1 MRLVK
6 IVTAVCL
13 LVLVQATVT
22 RAGKQDKPLTES
34 DSARI
39 VNVRLNLV
47 PHVTGGFV
55 VGKAADLLGQY
66 SHDATGKFLYG
77 CGISLGYYVNPNVA
91 LSLSLEYALK
101 PLPGDDDGLG
111 RGLFYSAGL
120 IYNFQTTVSEIPYA
134 RLETGMLSASYPR
147 DGVADFNLET
157 IPFLRGGLGFF
168 TFTSG
173 AVNLRF
179 ELYYL
184 HAFTEG
190 TTVDDLGDYYVDFFA
205 RCVGLEVGIG
215 IPLSKR

>member
-1 MRLVK
+1 MRFLKTVTT
-6 IVTAVCL
+6 VCLFVLMWTAV
-13 LVLVQATVT
+13 AE
-22 RAGKQDKPLTES
+22 AGKQDKPSTEC

-39 VNVRLNLV
+39 VDVKLNLV

-55 VGKAADLLGQY
+55 VGKAADLLGRY
-66 SHDATGKFLYG
+66 SNDATGKFLYG
-77 CGISLGYYVNPNVA
+77 CGVSLGYYLSPKTA
-91 LSLSLEYALK
+91 LSLSLEYAIK
-101 PLPGDDDGLG
+101 PMPGDDDDLG

-120 IYNFQTTVSEIPYA
+120 IYNFQTTVREIPYA
-134 RLETGMLSASYPR
+134 RLETGLLSASHPR
-147 DGVADFNLET
+147 DGGDLNLET

-168 TFTSG
+168 TFTTG

-205 RCVGLEVGIG
+205 RCVGLEIGIG
-215 IPLSKR
+215 IPLSKRH